1 MLWEHSTIELSAFKL
16 NIVKS
21 IKVLILN
28 AMKYKSL
35 IINNPED
42 LMFGIA
48 PKPVKTRRGLEIGGG
63 QVYAELNFTLPI
75 MSINESTLERVYEH
89 YREIAEGALE
99 RAVHLDSKGVVL
111 EFETLLEMTKNP
123 SIGVEIVKIMNEIC
137 EKYYQNYGLKSE
149 IRLTPNDLR
158 EFERPARQRSSEYL
172 EPMMELFE
180 RGMIVGGDLLSIES
194 TGGKEV
200 SDEALMMCD
209 VKGMVFALSV
219 LGVRDMRFLWQ
230 KIVSVANKHGKIA
243 AGDSACGFANTAMVL
258 AEKKYIPK
266 VFATIVRV
274 ISVVRS
280 IVAMEEGAVG
290 PDKDCGYEGPFL
302 KAITGIP
309 ISMEGKTAACAHL
322 SPLGNIASACADL
335 WSNESVQNIK
345 LLSGMAPTAYFEQLE
360 YDARLMNEA
369 LRAGKMHCNV
379 LQQLL
384 VASDVYTDPQAL
396 ILSPENVI
404 RISKELVKGESYV
417 ANAKNGALAALDI
430 IEEAL
435 RSGKMK
441 LPEME
446 TSYLPILRDDLNSI
460 PDNESEFV
468 EMMLPIIDQSKFIPA
483 EYGL

>member
-1 MLWEHSTIELSAFKL
+1 
-16 NIVKS
+16 
-21 IKVLILN
+21 
-28 AMKYKSL
+28 MKYKSL
-35 IINNPED
+35 VINDPKE
-42 LMFGIA
+42 LIFGIA
-48 PKPVKTRRGLEIGGG
+48 PNPVKTRRGLVIGGG
-63 QVYAELNFTLPI
+63 QVYAELNFTLPM
-75 MSINESTLERVYEH
+75 MSINTTTLDQVYTH

-99 RAVHLDSKGVVL
+99 HALHMNSKGVVL
-111 EFETLLEMTKNP
+111 EFETLLEMTKTP
-123 SIGVEIVKIMNEIC
+123 AVGVEIVKIMNEVC
-137 EKYYQNYGLKSE
+137 ENYYQKHGLKSE

-158 EFERPARQRSSEYL
+158 EFERPARQRSSGHL

-180 RGMIVGGDLLSIES
+180 QGMVAGGDLLSIES

-209 VKGMVFALSV
+209 VKGMVFALAV
-219 LGVRDMRFLWQ
+219 LGVRDMQFLWR
-230 KIVSVANKHGKIA
+230 KIVALANKHGKIA

-280 IVAMEEGAVG
+280 IVAMEEGAIG

-345 LLSGMAPTAYFEQLE
+345 LLSGMAPTAYLEQLE
-360 YDARLMNEA
+360 YDARLMNAA
-369 LRAGKMHCNV
+369 LDAGKVHAHI

-404 RISKELVKGESYV
+404 RISKQLVKGDSYV
-417 ANAKNGALAALDI
+417 ANAKNGALEALDI

-435 RSGKMK
+435 LSGKMK
-441 LPEME
+441 LPELE
-446 TSYLPILRDDLNSI
+446 TGYLPILRDELNTI
-460 PDNESEFV
+460 PDNEGDFIA
-468 EMMLPIIDQSKFIPA
+468 MMLPVMDQSKFTLS

>member
-1 MLWEHSTIELSAFKL
+1 
-16 NIVKS
+16 
-21 IKVLILN
+21 
-28 AMKYKSL
+28 MKFKSL

-75 MSINESTLERVYEH
+75 MSINDSTLERVYEH
-89 YREIAEGALE
+89 YREIAEGALA
-99 RAVHLDSKGVVL
+99 RALQLNSKGVVL
-111 EFETLLEMTKNP
+111 EFETLLEMTKTP

-137 EKYYQNYGLKSE
+137 ENYYQKHGLKSE

-158 EFERPARQRSSEYL
+158 EFERPARQRSTEYL

-180 RGMIVGGDLLSIES
+180 RGMIAGGDLLSIES

-219 LGVRDMRFLWQ
+219 LGVRDMQFIWQ

-258 AEKKYIPK
+258 AEKKYIPR
-266 VFATIVRV
+266 VFAALVRV

-280 IVAMEEGAVG
+280 IVAVEEGAVG
-290 PDKDCGYEGPFL
+290 PDKDCGYEGPFI

-322 SPLGNIASACADL
+322 SPLGNIAAACADL

-345 LLSGMAPTAYFEQLE
+345 LLSGMAPTAYLEQLE

-369 LRAGKMHCNV
+369 LRAGKMHSHV

-404 RISKELVKGESYV
+404 RISKELVKGDSYV

-441 LPEME
+441 LSEME
-446 TSYLPILRDDLNSI
+446 TIYLPILRDDLNSI
-460 PDNESEFV
+460 PDNESNFV
-468 EMMLPIIDQSKFIPA
+468 EMMLPLIDQTKFIPS

>member
-1 MLWEHSTIELSAFKL
+1 
-16 NIVKS
+16 
-21 IKVLILN
+21 
-28 AMKYKSL
+28 MKYKSL
-35 IINNPED
+35 VINDPKE
-42 LMFGIA
+42 LIFGIA
-48 PKPVKTRRGLEIGGG
+48 PNPVKTRRGLVIGGG
-63 QVYAELNFTLPI
+63 QVYAELNFTLPM
-75 MSINESTLERVYEH
+75 MSINTTTLDQVYTH

-99 RAVHLDSKGVVL
+99 HALHMNSKGVVL
-111 EFETLLEMTKNP
+111 EFETLLEMTKTP
-123 SIGVEIVKIMNEIC
+123 AVGVEIVNIMNEVC
-137 EKYYQNYGLKSE
+137 ENYYQKHGLKSE

-158 EFERPARQRSSEYL
+158 EFERPARQRSSGHL

-180 RGMIVGGDLLSIES
+180 QGMVAGGDLLSIES

-209 VKGMVFALSV
+209 VKGMVFALAV
-219 LGVRDMRFLWQ
+219 LGVRDMQFLWR
-230 KIVSVANKHGKIA
+230 KIVALANKHGKIA

-280 IVAMEEGAVG
+280 IVAMEEGAIG

-345 LLSGMAPTAYFEQLE
+345 LLSGMAPTAYLEQLE
-360 YDARLMNEA
+360 YDARLMNAA
-369 LRAGKMHCNV
+369 LDAGKVHAHI

-404 RISKELVKGESYV
+404 RISKQLVKGDSYV
-417 ANAKNGALAALDI
+417 ANAKNGALEALDI

-435 RSGKMK
+435 LSGKMK
-441 LPEME
+441 LPELE
-446 TSYLPILRDDLNSI
+446 TGYLPILRDELNTI
-460 PDNESEFV
+460 PDNEGDFIA
-468 EMMLPIIDQSKFIPA
+468 MMLPVMDQSKFTLS

>member
-1 MLWEHSTIELSAFKL
+1 
-16 NIVKS
+16 
-21 IKVLILN
+21 
-28 AMKYKSL
+28 MKFKSL
-35 IINNPED
+35 IIDDPKK

-48 PKPVKTRRGLEIGGG
+48 PKPVKTRRGLIIGGG
-63 QVYAELNFTLPI
+63 QVYSELNFTLPM
-75 MSINESTLERVYEH
+75 MSINKSTLEQVYAH

-99 RAVHLDSKGVVL
+99 HAVHMNSKGIVL
-111 EFETLLEMTKNP
+111 EFETLLEMTKTP
-123 SIGVEIVKIMNEIC
+123 SIGVEIVRIMNEIC
-137 EKYYQNYGLKSE
+137 EKYYQKYGLSSE

-158 EFERPARQRSSEYL
+158 EFERPARQRSSGHL

-180 RGMIVGGDLLSIES
+180 QGMIAGGDLLSIES

-209 VKGMVFALSV
+209 VKGMVFALAV
-219 LGVRDMRFLWQ
+219 LGVRDMQFLWR
-230 KIVSVANKHGKIA
+230 KIVALSNKYGKIA

-266 VFATIVRV
+266 VFAAIVRV

-280 IVAMEEGAVG
+280 IVAMEEGAIG
-290 PDKDCGYEGPFL
+290 PDKDCGYEGPFI

-345 LLSGMAPTAYFEQLE
+345 LLSGMAPVAYLEQLE
-360 YDARLMNEA
+360 YDVRLMNTA
-369 LRAGKMHCNV
+369 LHAGHAHSHI

-404 RISKELVKGESYV
+404 RISKELIQGDSYI
-417 ANAKNGALAALDI
+417 ANAKNGALAALNI

-435 RSGKMK
+435 HSGMMK
-441 LPEME
+441 LSEME
-446 TSYLPILRDDLNSI
+446 KSYLTILRDDLNSI
-460 PDNESEFV
+460 PDNESDFIA
-468 EMMLPIIDQSKFIPA
+468 MMLPLLDESKFTLT

>member
-1 MLWEHSTIELSAFKL
+1 MI
-16 NIVKS
+16 
-21 IKVLILN
+21 
-28 AMKYKSL
+28 YKNL

-42 LMFGIA
+42 LMFGKA

-75 MSINESTLERVYEH
+75 MSINDSTLKEVYEH
-89 YREIAEGALE
+89 YRGIAEGALE
-99 RAVHLDSKGVVL
+99 RALHLESKGVVL
-111 EFETLLEMTKNP
+111 ELETLLEMTKTP
-123 SIGVEIVKIMNEIC
+123 SIGIEIVKVMNEIC
-137 EKYYQNYGLKSE
+137 ENYYQKFGLKSE

-158 EFERPARQRSSEYL
+158 EFDRPAKQRTSQYL
-172 EPMMELFE
+172 EQMMELFE
-180 RGMIVGGDLLSIES
+180 KGSIAGGDLLSIES

-200 SDEALMMCD
+200 SDDALMNCD
-209 VKGMVFALSV
+209 IKTIMFALSV
-219 LGVRDMRFLWQ
+219 LGVRDMQFLWK
-230 KIVSVANKHGKIA
+230 KIVDVANRNGKIA

-266 VFATIVRV
+266 VFAALVRV

-280 IVAMEEGAVG
+280 IVAMEEGAIG

-322 SPLGNIASACADL
+322 SPIGNIASACADL

-345 LLSGMAPTAYFEQLE
+345 LLSGMAPTAYMEQLE

-369 LRAGKMHCNV
+369 LLAGKLHCNI

-384 VASDVYTDPQAL
+384 VSSDIYTDPQAL
-396 ILSPENVI
+396 ILAPENVI
-404 RISKELVKGESYV
+404 RISLELIKGNSYV
-417 ANAKNGALAALDI
+417 ANAKNGALVTIDI
-430 IEEAL
+430 IEEAVA
-435 RSGKMK
+435 SGKLK
-441 LPEME
+441 LSELE
-446 TSYLPILRDDLNSI
+446 ISYLPYMREELESI
-460 PDNESEFV
+460 PENESDFV
-468 EMMLPIIDQSKFIPA
+468 EMMLPLVDQSKFILA

>member
-1 MLWEHSTIELSAFKL
+1 
-16 NIVKS
+16 
-21 IKVLILN
+21 
-28 AMKYKSL
+28 MKYKSL
-35 IINNPED
+35 IINDPKE

-48 PKPVKTRRGLEIGGG
+48 PKPVKTRRGLIIGGG
-63 QVYAELNFTLPI
+63 QVYAELNFTLPV
-75 MSINESTLERVYEH
+75 MSINKNTLGQVYAQ

-99 RAVHLDSKGVVL
+99 HAVHMNSKGVVL
-111 EFETLLEMTKNP
+111 EFETLLEMTKTP
-123 SIGVEIVKIMNEIC
+123 SIGVEIVTIMNEIC
-137 EKYYQNYGLKSE
+137 ENYYQKYGLASE

-158 EFERPARQRSSEYL
+158 EFERPAHQRSSGHL

-180 RGMIVGGDLLSIES
+180 KGMIAGGDLLSIES

-209 VKGMVFALSV
+209 VKGMVFALAV
-219 LGVRDMRFLWQ
+219 LGVRDMQFLWR
-230 KIVSVANKHGKIA
+230 KIVALANRQGKIA

-280 IVAMEEGAVG
+280 IVAIEEGAIG

-302 KAITGIP
+302 KAISGIP

-345 LLSGMAPTAYFEQLE
+345 LLSGMAPVAYFEQLE
-360 YDARLMNEA
+360 YDARLMNAA
-369 LRAGKMHCNV
+369 LRAGHTHAHI

-384 VASDVYTDPQAL
+384 VVSDVYTDPQAL

-404 RISKELVKGESYV
+404 RISKELIKGETYI
-417 ANAKNGALAALDI
+417 ANAKNGALVALDI

-435 RSGKMK
+435 HSGKMQ
-441 LPEME
+441 LAEIE
-446 TSYLPILRDDLNSI
+446 TSYLPILREDLNTI
-460 PDNESEFV
+460 PDNEGDFIA
-468 EMMLPIIDQSKFIPA
+468 MMLPLLDESKFTLS

>member
-1 MLWEHSTIELSAFKL
+1 MEFYAIHTIKRYFPKTLTYNK
-16 NIVKS
+16 
-21 IKVLILN
+21 
-28 AMKYKSL
+28 MKYKSL
-35 IINNPED
+35 IITNPEE

-48 PKPVKTRRGLEIGGG
+48 PKPVKTRRGLKIGGG
-63 QVYAELNFTLPI
+63 QVYAELNFTLPM
-75 MSINESTLERVYEH
+75 MSINTSTLPQVYEH

-99 RAVHLDSKGVVL
+99 RAVDLNSKGVVL
-111 EFETLLEMTKNP
+111 ELETLLEMTKTP
-123 SIGVEIVKIMNEIC
+123 QIGIEIVKIMNEIC
-137 EKYYQNYGLKSE
+137 EKYYQKYGLASE

-158 EFERPARQRSSEYL
+158 EFERPAKQRTSQYL

-180 RGMIVGGDLLSIES
+180 KGMIAGGDLLSIES

-200 SDEALMMCD
+200 SDDALMNCD
-209 VKGMVFALSV
+209 IKTIVFALAV
-219 LGVRDMRFLWQ
+219 LGVRDMHFLWE
-230 KIVSVANKHGKIA
+230 KIVSLANQHGKIA

-258 AEKKYIPK
+258 AEKKYIPRI
-266 VFATIVRV
+266 FAALVRV

-302 KAITGIP
+302 KAIAGIP

-322 SPLGNIASACADL
+322 SPLGNIASACCDL

-345 LLSGMAPTAYFEQLE
+345 LLSGMAPTAYLEQLE
-360 YDARLMNEA
+360 YDARLMNQA
-369 LRAGKMHCNV
+369 LIAGTVPSHI

-404 RISKELVKGESYV
+404 RISKELIKGDSYV
-417 ANAKNGALAALDI
+417 ANARNGALAALDI

-435 RSGKMK
+435 ASGKMK
-441 LPEME
+441 LSEME
-446 TSYLPILRDDLNSI
+446 TSYLPILRDELESI
-460 PDNESEFV
+460 PDNESEFI
-468 EMMLPIIDQSKFIPA
+468 EMMLPVIDQSKFIMA

>member
-1 MLWEHSTIELSAFKL
+1 
-16 NIVKS
+16 
-21 IKVLILN
+21 
-28 AMKYKSL
+28 MKYKSL

-42 LMFGIA
+42 LMFGKA

-75 MSINESTLERVYEH
+75 MSINDSTLKEVYEH

-99 RAVHLDSKGVVL
+99 RALHLESKGVVL
-111 EFETLLEMTKNP
+111 ELETLLEMTKTP
-123 SIGVEIVKIMNEIC
+123 TIGIEIVKVMNEIC
-137 EKYYQNYGLKSE
+137 ENYYQKYGLKSE

-158 EFERPARQRSSEYL
+158 EFERPARQRTSQYL

-180 RGMIVGGDLLSIES
+180 KGSMAGGDLLSIES

-200 SDEALMMCD
+200 SDDALMNCD
-209 VKGMVFALSV
+209 IKTVMFALSV
-219 LGVRDMRFLWQ
+219 LGVRDMQFLWK
-230 KIVSVANKHGKIA
+230 KIVDVANKQGKIA

-266 VFATIVRV
+266 VFAALVRV

-280 IVAMEEGAVG
+280 IVAMEEGAIG

-322 SPLGNIASACADL
+322 SPIGNIASACADL

-345 LLSGMAPTAYFEQLE
+345 LLSGMAPTAYMEQLE

-369 LRAGKMHCNV
+369 LKAGKLHCSV

-384 VASDVYTDPQAL
+384 VSSDIYTDPQAL
-396 ILSPENVI
+396 ILAPENVI
-404 RISKELVKGESYV
+404 RISRELVKGDSYV
-417 ANAKNGALAALDI
+417 ANARNGALVTIDI
-430 IEEAL
+430 IEEAIAL
-435 RSGKMK
+435 GRLK
-441 LPEME
+441 LSDME
-446 TSYLPILRDDLNSI
+446 ISYLPYMREELESI
-460 PDNESEFV
+460 PENESDFV
-468 EMMLPIIDQSKFIPA
+468 EMMLPLVDQSKFTLA

>member
-1 MLWEHSTIELSAFKL
+1 
-16 NIVKS
+16 
-21 IKVLILN
+21 
-28 AMKYKSL
+28 MKYKSL
-35 IINNPED
+35 VINNPED

-63 QVYAELNFTLPI
+63 QVYPELNFTLPV
-75 MSINESTLERVYEH
+75 MSINDSSLQEVYTH

-99 RAVHLDSKGVVL
+99 RAVQLHSKGVVL
-111 EFETLLEMTKNP
+111 EFETLLEMTKTP
-123 SIGVEIVKIMNEIC
+123 DIGVEIVKIMNEIC
-137 EKYYQNYGLKSE
+137 ENYYQKYGLASE

-158 EFERPARQRSSEYL
+158 EFERPAKQRTTHFL

-180 RGMIVGGDLLSIES
+180 RGMVAGGDLLSIES

-200 SDEALMMCD
+200 SDEALLMCD
-209 VKGMVFALSV
+209 IKGMVFALAV
-219 LGVRDMRFLWQ
+219 LGARDMHFLWQ
-230 KIVSVANKHGKIA
+230 KIVSVANKHGRIA
-243 AGDSACGFANTAMVL
+243 AGDSACGFGNTAMVL
-258 AEKKYIPK
+258 AEKRYIPR
-266 VFATIVRV
+266 VFASLVRV

-290 PDKDCGYEGPFL
+290 PDKDCAYEGPFL

-322 SPLGNIASACADL
+322 SPIGNIASACADL

-345 LLSGMAPTAYFEQLE
+345 LLSGMAPTAYLEQLE

-369 LRAGKMHCNV
+369 LKAGKLHRDV

-384 VASDVYTDPQAL
+384 VSSDVYTDPQAL
-396 ILSPENVI
+396 ILSPQNVI
-404 RISKELVKGESYV
+404 RISGELIKGDSYV
-417 ANAKNGALAALDI
+417 ANAKNGALAALDL

-435 RSGKMK
+435 SSGKMK

-460 PDNESEFV
+460 PENESDFI
-468 EMMLPIIDQSKFIPA
+468 EMMLPLIDQSKFIPS